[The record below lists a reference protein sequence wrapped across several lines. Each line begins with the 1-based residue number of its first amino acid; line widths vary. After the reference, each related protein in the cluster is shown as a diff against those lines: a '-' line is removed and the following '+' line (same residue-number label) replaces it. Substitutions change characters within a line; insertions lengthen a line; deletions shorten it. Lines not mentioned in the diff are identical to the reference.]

1 MKMNEIEKA
10 RELFRKL
17 EENTSC
23 KAAEIA
29 RRAFCIQEIIN
40 N

>member
-1 MKMNEIEKA
+1 MNEVEKA

-17 EENTSC
+17 EEGSNVS
-23 KAAEIA
+23 AGEIA
-29 RRAFCIQEIIN
+29 RRAYCIQEIVN